1 MALLS
6 ACLAVSTAVSS
17 EASLPGTS
25 ASRLSLSTTPG
36 SFLCSAEMLLGNCG
50 SRLWRFDLGASG
62 FVGVGRPENP
72 GCRMFSGSA
81 HRAGGLR
88 AVNGT
93 SIIEVGLARPA
104 AAPGGRRVDGS
115 RLGVAISRRLR
126 GCERVV
132 GRVDRACRCKE
143 RTMLF
148 IGGVALFWMRAS

>member
-1 MALLS
+1 MS
-6 ACLAVSTAVSS
+6 GSWF
-17 EASLPGTS
+17 
-25 ASRLSLSTTPG
+25 SLSTTSG

-50 SRLWRFDLGASG
+50 SRLNRFDLGASV

-81 HRAGGLR
+81 HRVGGVR

-115 RLGVAISRRLR
+115 RLGVAMSRALR
-126 GCERVV
+126 SCECVV
-132 GRVDRACRCKE
+132 GRADRACRCKE
-143 RTMLF
+143 RIMLF
-148 IGGVALFWMRAS
+148 TGGVALFWMRAS